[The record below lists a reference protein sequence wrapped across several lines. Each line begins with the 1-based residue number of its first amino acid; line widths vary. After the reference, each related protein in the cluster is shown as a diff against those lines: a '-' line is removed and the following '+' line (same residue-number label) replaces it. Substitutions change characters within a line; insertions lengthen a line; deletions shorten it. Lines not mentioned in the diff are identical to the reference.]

1 MQKLLA
7 GVFAIALLSG
17 ETKPDFSGTWKLLS
31 RNDVAAKDSL
41 IHIVKQKGDDLH
53 YRIDRD
59 QNERVTDVDLTI
71 GGPPHVSDEYGIIQA
86 KWQDDVLV
94 VSFLYNPGTER
105 EAEQVEH
112 WKLAEAGKRIL
123 DDTVVRRAQGK
134 EAHIQRVFER
144 Q

>member
-7 GVFAIALLSG
+7 GFLAIALLPA

-31 RNDVAAKDSL
+31 RNEVAAKDSL
-41 IHIVKQKGDDLH
+41 IHIVKQKGAELH
-53 YRIDRD
+53 YRVDRD
-59 QNERVTDVDLTI
+59 KKERVTDVDLTI

-94 VSFLYNPGTER
+94 VSFLFNPGTER

-112 WKLAEAGKRIL
+112 WKLADDGKRIM
-123 DDTVVRRAQGK
+123 DDTVVRTAQSK
-134 EAHIQRVFER
+134 ETHIHRIFER